1 MEVAIRR
8 CVLTRSFLS
17 WQKIQEVD
25 KRQKFTESVLV
36 AFMFGMDGNR
46 LIRWHR
52 FEKQLIVITD
62 QGKHGWTK
70 IESHPWH
77 GS

>member
-17 WQKIQEVD
+17 WQETHEVN
-25 KRQKFTESVLV
+25 KRQMFTESVLV
-36 AFMFGMDGNR
+36 ALVFGMDGNR

-52 FEKQLIVITD
+52 FEKQLIV
-62 QGKHGWTK
+62 W
-70 IESHPWH
+70 W
-77 GS
+77 